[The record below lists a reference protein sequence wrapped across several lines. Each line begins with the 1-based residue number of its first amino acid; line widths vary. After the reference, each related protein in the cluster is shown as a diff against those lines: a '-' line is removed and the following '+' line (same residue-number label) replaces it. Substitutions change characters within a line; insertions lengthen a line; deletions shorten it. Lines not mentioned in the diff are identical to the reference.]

1 MSGLLTAPLAIA
13 LATEYILARQ
23 TLGFLVAERS
33 SHLGESGH
41 RRRNMAARY
50 AIVGAQVHTMD
61 PSAPTAYAVAWTD
74 GEIVAVGTDLDVRDA
89 IDSATHVIDGR
100 GLTVTPGL
108 VDSHQHLFMGAEL
121 GQGINFDRVDS
132 IDGLRSRICA
142 ERERVGPGGWV
153 QGFAVE
159 YAAFEGAGYH
169 HGLLD
174 DAAGDGPMF
183 LLSLDVHTAFVN
195 EHALRLAGI
204 SGPVEFGEGSTVI
217 CDDGR
222 PTGELKELP
231 AMKLVM
237 DRIPTTIASTKR
249 DWYRQAIAA
258 QNALGITAVHQMDGS
273 LETLDVLAALE
284 AEGPLDLQVLVH
296 SFVFPSTGD
305 DEVAEL
311 IAAKDRAGRRWTAD
325 GVKFMLDGVI
335 DTGTAWL
342 EEHDTE
348 GECLDPYWPDVEHYC
363 RRIRRFHDA
372 GFRIAT
378 HAIGDRAV
386 REVLDAYAGLPRRG
400 GPRHRIEHIEAAP
413 DALVS
418 RFKTEGVTASM
429 QLVHMRWLRPDLT
442 DPWSQ
447 RLGVDRCRHAFR
459 AGDISADGALVVL
472 GSDWP
477 VAPYD
482 PRMGFFA
489 ARQRRAH
496 DVHDPRPIG
505 TARPLT
511 GQEVLAGYT
520 RNPALA
526 IGDTASGVLGV
537 GMRADLVAW
546 AEDPVTCAAG
556 DITDLPVVLTAS
568 AGRIVHRADS
578 LG

>member
-1 MSGLLTAPLAIA
+1 
-13 LATEYILARQ
+13 
-23 TLGFLVAERS
+23 
-33 SHLGESGH
+33 
-41 RRRNMAARY
+41 MAARY
-50 AIVGAQVHTMD
+50 AILGAAVHTMD
-61 PSAPTAYAVAWTD
+61 PSAPSASAVAWTD
-74 GEIVAVGTDLDVRDA
+74 EAIVAVGSDLDVRDA
-89 IDSATHVIDGR
+89 IDGATQVIDGT
-100 GLTVTPGL
+100 GLTLTPGL

-121 GQGINFDRVDS
+121 GQGVNFDRVDS
-132 IDGLRSRICA
+132 LEGLRSHIRA

-159 YAAFEGAGYH
+159 YAAFEGATYH

-174 DAAGDGPMF
+174 AAAGDGPMF

-204 SGPVEFGEGSTVI
+204 TGPVQFGEGSTVM
-217 CDDGR
+217 CVDGR
-222 PTGELKELP
+222 PTGELKEMP

-237 DRIPTTIASTKR
+237 DRIPTPTTSTKR

-284 AEGPLDLQVLVH
+284 AEGPLDLAVLVH
-296 SFVFPSTGD
+296 SFMFPSTED

-311 IAAKDRAGRRWTAD
+311 IAAKHRAGLRWKAD
-325 GVKFMLDGVI
+325 GVKFMMDGVI

-342 EEHDTE
+342 EEHDTHGE
-348 GECLDPYWPDVEHYC
+348 GQAPYWPDVAHY
-363 RRIRRFHDA
+363 RRRVRAFHDA

-386 REVLDAYAGLPRRG
+386 REVLDTYAALPSRG
-400 GPRHRIEHIEAAP
+400 GPGHRIEHIEAAP

-418 RFKTEGVTASM
+418 RFRAEGVTASM
-429 QLVHMRWLRPDLT
+429 QPVHMRWLRPDLS
-442 DPWSQ
+442 DPWSE
-447 RLGVDRCRHAFR
+447 RLGADRCRHAFR
-459 AGDISADGALVVL
+459 TGDISADGALVVL

-496 DVHDPRPIG
+496 DVADPRPIG

-511 GQEVLAGYT
+511 GAEVLAGYT

-526 IGDTASGVLGV
+526 VGDTTSGALAV

-546 AEDPVTCAAG
+546 AGDPVTCSPG

-578 LG
+578 IA